1 MADREETPPTLPA
14 KDKIL
19 PIPIEDEMKG
29 SYIDYAMSVIISR
42 ALPDV
47 RDGMKPVH
55 RRILYSMHRQG
66 LTSGKA
72 YKKCAK
78 VVGEVIGNLHPH
90 GDAAVYDALVRLA
103 QDFSMRY
110 PLIDGQGNFGSID
123 GDPPAAYRYTESRLQ
138 KVAEESLADIDKDT
152 VDFTPN
158 FDDSLLEPTVLPSK
172 LPSLLL
178 NGSDGIAVG
187 MATKMPP
194 HNLREVVDMLTYLID
209 HPEAETADLL
219 KILKGPDFP
228 TGANI
233 VSSSDLK
240 DAYETGRGRVIVRAT
255 HEIEELD
262 SGKSRIIVTEIPYQI
277 NKARLLESMA
287 DLVRDKK
294 VEGITDLR
302 DESDRQGM
310 RIVIELRR
318 GEIPSLIYN
327 QLLKHTDLQCTFGIN
342 MVALVDNR
350 PQILSLKTIGSEFI
364 KHRKNVLIRRTKYEL
379 KKAKERAHILE
390 GLKIAMDHIDEVIA
404 IIKGSKDV
412 ETARNGLVARFG
424 LSLIQAQAI
433 LDMRLQKL
441 TGLEMAK
448 IIEELAQ
455 LVKEIARLSEILA
468 DIQKVYAL
476 IKEDLLDLR
485 TRYGDERRTHFITD
499 SGEFDARDL
508 IADEKKV
515 ITLTQSGY
523 VKMLPLDTYRK
534 QHRGGKGLTGIDL
547 KDEDLVDRIWVADTF
562 DTMVFLTSRGRC
574 YGIEVWKLPEGSR
587 TSRGKAVAN
596 LLALSEGE
604 KITAMIPV
612 KSFETQEA
620 MVMVTR
626 QGFIKRTPLEEFK
639 GCLRQAGIIAHLF
652 VNDSD
657 ELVNAALSDGT
668 RNIVLG
674 TKQGLAIRFPEETV
688 RTCGRQSKGVIG
700 IRLEEGDYVCGME
713 VLKEGA
719 KLLVVTEK
727 GYGKRTDLE
736 EYRVTNRGGKGIIN
750 IQVTEKNGLVASFRE
765 VSERD
770 DIVVS
775 TANGMMIRVPSD
787 SIRNTGRNAQGV
799 KVIDLAEG
807 DKVVGVTVV
816 APDEES
822 SPSSTQTEPA
832 ATPPTVH

>member
-1 MADREETPPTLPA
+1 MTDRDDGVMVPP
-14 KDKIL
+14 KDSKDRII

-66 LTSGKA
+66 LSSSKQ

-90 GDAAVYDALVRLA
+90 GDAAVYDAMVRLA

-110 PLIDGQGNFGSID
+110 MLIDGQGNFGSVD
-123 GDPPAAYRYTESRLQ
+123 GDPPAAYRYTECRLT
-138 KVAEESLADIDKDT
+138 KMAEETLADIDKET
-152 VDFTPN
+152 VDFQPN
-158 FDDSLLEPTVLPSK
+158 FDDSQLEPTVLPCK
-172 LPSLLL
+172 VPNLLL
-178 NGSDGIAVG
+178 NGTDGIAVG

-194 HNLREVVDMLTYLID
+194 HNLREVVDMLIYLID
-209 HPEAETADLL
+209 HPEAQVSDLL
-219 KILKGPDFP
+219 KIVKGPDFP

-233 VSSSDLK
+233 VSSSDIK
-240 DAYETGRGRVIVRAT
+240 EAYETGRGRIIVRAK

-262 SGKSRIIVTEIPYQI
+262 NGKSRIVVTEIPFQV
-277 NKARLLESMA
+277 NKARLLETIA

-294 VEGITDLR
+294 VEGISDLR

-310 RIVIELRR
+310 RIVIDCKK
-318 GEIPSLIYN
+318 GEIPSLVYN
-327 QLLKHTDLQCTFGIN
+327 QLLKHTDLQCTFGVN
-342 MVALVDNR
+342 MVALVDGQ
-350 PQILSLKTIGSEFI
+350 PQILSLKSIGSEFI
-364 KHRKNVLIRRTKYEL
+364 KHRKNVLVRRTKYEL

-390 GLKIAMDHIDEVIA
+390 GLRIALDNIDAVVA
-404 IIKGSKDV
+404 LIKASKDV
-412 ETARNGLVARFG
+412 ETARNGLMATFV
-424 LSLIQAQAI
+424 LTLVQAQAI

-441 TGLEMAK
+441 TSLETSK

-455 LVKEIARLSEILA
+455 LMREIQRLADILA

-476 IKEDLLDLR
+476 IKDDLIDLR
-485 TRYGDERRTHFITD
+485 NRYGDERRTHFITD

-534 QHRGGKGLTGIDL
+534 QNRGGKGLTGIDL
-547 KDEDLVDRIWVADTF
+547 KDEDLVDRIFMADTF
-562 DTMVFLTSRGRC
+562 DTMIFFTNKGRC
-574 YGIEVWKLPEGSR
+574 YGSEVWKLPEGSR
-587 TSRGKAVAN
+587 TSRGKSVAN

-604 KITAMIPV
+604 RITAMIPV
-612 KSFETQEA
+612 KSFDTEDA
-620 MVMVTR
+620 LVMATR
-626 QGFIKRTPLEEFK
+626 EGYIKRSPLGEFK
-639 GCLRQAGIIAHLF
+639 GCQRQAGVIAHLF
-652 VNDSD
+652 ATETD
-657 ELVNAALSDGT
+657 ELVNVALSDGT
-668 RNIVLG
+668 RHIVLG
-674 TKQGLAIRFPEETV
+674 TKQGLAIRFPETTV
-688 RTCGRQSKGVIG
+688 RTSGRQSRGVIG
-700 IRLEEGDYVCGME
+700 IRLDEGDFVCGME

-736 EYRVTNRGGKGIIN
+736 EYRVTNRGGKGVIN
-750 IQVTEKNGLVASFRE
+750 IQVTEKNGLVAAFRE
-765 VSERD
+765 VKEGD
-770 DIVVS
+770 ETVVS
-775 TANGMMIRVPSD
+775 TANGIIIRVPAD
-787 SIRNTGRNAQGV
+787 SIRNTGRVAQGV
-799 KVIDLAEG
+799 KVIDLTEG

-816 APDEES
+816 APEE
-822 SPSSTQTEPA
+822 EP
-832 ATPPTVH
+832 TPPPNGDVTVH